1 MKILWNEFYRLA
13 RKQEFDWSIKL
24 YFTIVE
30 VVYCVNITIDGI
42 CCFNVWIKNYEPRYV
57 KVYRSD
63 IEEQLIDTKAMDHD
77 VYTARARVRRLNQLH
92 SHKYTWTD
100 FRKHFL

>member
-30 VVYCVNITIDGI
+30 VVYCVNITIDSI
-42 CCFNVWIKNYEPRYV
+42 CCFSVWIKKYEPRYV

-63 IEEQLIDTKAMDHD
+63 IEEQLIGTKAINHE
-77 VYTARARVRRLNQLH
+77 VYTARARVRRLTQLD

-100 FRKHFL
+100 FLKHFL